1 MNTDL
6 AKNVVAMKSE
16 YKFRLETSFTV
27 KPIFFNLV
35 FEILLIFYIF
45 FLYFRNK
52 LELQLQ
58 AIIQKYDSTIGE
70 KKIELFELEKKVN
83 EAKEKVDKC
92 WIIYHK
98 EKKIFESLIGDRER
112 EEQRLRKVMIVKFS
126 MNWAAS
132 KIQRYWRKWR
142 KRLLR
147 KRSKQ
152 KNVKRKS
159 KKPNK

>member
-1 MNTDL
+1 M
-6 AKNVVAMKSE
+6 
-16 YKFRLETSFTV
+16 
-27 KPIFFNLV
+27 
-35 FEILLIFYIF
+35 
-45 FLYFRNK
+45 YFRNK